1 MPGNQPLLAAQI
13 SVHLCTGEDCVKAI
27 IGRKVGMT
35 RVLEDD
41 RLVAATVVLAE
52 PNAVLQVRT
61 VERDGYSAI
70 QLGMGDLKR
79 ANKPQQGHAKKA
91 NASVGRWAME
101 FKLAEG
107 DTAPDAGSSV
117 DVTSFA
123 AGDVVD
129 AMATSKGHG
138 FTGTVKRH
146 NFKMG
151 PRSHGSMN
159 VRAPGSIGSR
169 YPQRVIKGRR
179 MAGHYG
185 DERTTVKHLTVLNV
199 LPEQHLIVLRGSVPG
214 VKGTRVVLTQSAP
227 RAQKAS
233 K

>member
-1 MPGNQPLLAAQI
+1 M
-13 SVHLCTGEDCVKAI
+13 KAL

-52 PNAVLQVRT
+52 PNAVLQIRT
-61 VERDGYSAI
+61 AETDGYRAV
-70 QLGMGDLKR
+70 QLGTGDLKR

-91 NASVGRWAME
+91 NATVGRWAME
-101 FKLAEG
+101 FRLADGE
-107 DTAPDAGSSV
+107 DAPEAGSMV

-123 AGDVVD
+123 VGDVVN

-185 DERTTVKHLTVLNV
+185 DERTTVKHLTVLGV
-199 LPEQHLIVLRGSVPG
+199 LPDQHLIVLRGSVPG
-214 VKGTRVVLTQSAP
+214 IKGTQVVLTESP
-227 RAQKAS
+227 RHVKKAS
-233 K
+233 A

>member
-1 MPGNQPLLAAQI
+1 M
-13 SVHLCTGEDCVKAI
+13 KAI

-52 PNAVLQVRT
+52 PNAVMQIKT
-61 VERDGYSAI
+61 VAQDGYDAV
-70 QLGMGDLKR
+70 QLGMGDIKR

-91 NASVGRWAME
+91 GVTIGRWTVE
-101 FKLAEG
+101 FPLDASEE
-107 DTAPDAGSSV
+107 TPAPGSAV
-117 DVTSFA
+117 NVTTFQ
-123 AGDVVD
+123 AGDVVN
-129 AMATSKGHG
+129 AVGTSKGHG

-185 DERTTVKHLTVLNV
+185 DERTTVKHLVVLNV
-199 LPEQHLIVLRGSVPG
+199 LPDQHLIVLKGSIPG
-214 VKGTRVVLTQSAP
+214 VKGSRVVLTKST
-227 RAQKAS
+227 RHDVKES
-233 K
+233 TK

>member
-1 MPGNQPLLAAQI
+1 
-13 SVHLCTGEDCVKAI
+13 VKAI

-35 RVLEDD
+35 RVLEED

-52 PNAVLQVRT
+52 PNAVMQIKT
-61 VERDGYSAI
+61 VDRDGYSAV
-70 QLGMGDLKR
+70 QLGVGDIKG
-79 ANKPQQGHAKKA
+79 AKKPQQGHAKKA
-91 NASVGRWAME
+91 GVEIGRWTVE
-101 FKLAEG
+101 FPLIET
-107 DTAPDAGSSV
+107 DDVPVAGSNV
-117 DVTSFA
+117 DVSTFQ
-123 AGDVVD
+123 AGDIVN

-169 YPQRVIKGRR
+169 YPQRVIKGKR

-185 DERTTVKHLTVLNV
+185 DERTTVKHLVVLNV
-199 LPEQHLIVLRGSVPG
+199 MPEQHLIVLKGSFPGVRGS
-214 VKGTRVVLTQSAP
+214 RVVLTQSTQP
-227 RAQKAS
+227 VTKAS
-233 K
+233 E

>member
-1 MPGNQPLLAAQI
+1 M
-13 SVHLCTGEDCVKAI
+13 KAI

-52 PNAVLQVRT
+52 PNAVMQIKT
-61 VERDGYSAI
+61 IETDGYSAV
-70 QLGMGDLKR
+70 QLGVGDIKR
-79 ANKPQQGHAKKA
+79 ANKPQQGHAAKA
-91 NASVGRWAME
+91 GVSIGRWTVE
-101 FKLAEG
+101 FPLDITEE
-107 DTAPDAGSSV
+107 APIAGSSI
-117 DVTSFA
+117 DVTTFK
-123 AGDVVD
+123 AGDVVN

-169 YPQRVIKGRR
+169 YPQRVIKGKK

-185 DERTTVKHLTVLNV
+185 DVRTTVKHLVVLNV
-199 LPEQHLIVLRGSVPG
+199 MPEQHLIVIKGSFPGVRGS
-214 VKGTRVVLTQSAP
+214 RVVLTQSP
-227 RAQKAS
+227 QFIVKES

>member
-1 MPGNQPLLAAQI
+1 M
-13 SVHLCTGEDCVKAI
+13 KAI

-52 PNAVLQVRT
+52 PNVVLQVKT
-61 VERDGYSAI
+61 IEKDGYQAI
-70 QLGMGDLKR
+70 QLGAGDVQR

-91 NASVGRWAME
+91 GATVGRWAVE
-101 FKLAEG
+101 VAIAEG
-107 DTAPDAGSSV
+107 EDALSAGSAV
-117 DVTSFA
+117 EATIFQ
-123 AGDVVD
+123 AGDIVNAV
-129 AMATSKGHG
+129 ATSKGHG

-185 DERTTVKHLTVLNV
+185 DDRTTVQHLKVLDV
-199 LPEQHLIVLRGSVPG
+199 LPDQHLIVLKGSVPG
-214 VKGTRVVLTQSAP
+214 VKGTRVVLHESP
-227 RAQKAS
+227 RFVKAGS
-233 K
+233 NA